1 MDRSFVVRL
10 LERLLVSLS
19 LVLVRMDR
27 ELLSFMG
34 SLLTDQRVARVLGGI
49 EPLPGSL
56 AALVR
61 VERVLVSLPTLPV
74 RLRRLES
81 FMDWSIDLFLLVRLE
96 RVLGSLEG
104 RVHLERVLGS
114 LAGLARLERVL
125 VSLAGLVRVARVAR
139 VLGSLARTMRLDRV
153 LSSFAGLV
161 RRDRVLS
168 STRLTLDVSL
178 GRVVRLERALSFDS
192 LSVSLDRLVDRL
204 LPSLTDDRV
213 DLVLAS
219 LSFVVRVLLDPSSWL
234 GGLLDR
240 VTGDSSSRLSA

>member
-125 VSLAGLVRVARVAR
+125 VSLAGLVRVARV
-139 VLGSLARTMRLDRV
+139 LGSLARTMRLDRV

-219 LSFVVRVLLDPSSWL
+219 LSFVVRVLLDPTSWL
-234 GGLLDR
+234 GALLDR